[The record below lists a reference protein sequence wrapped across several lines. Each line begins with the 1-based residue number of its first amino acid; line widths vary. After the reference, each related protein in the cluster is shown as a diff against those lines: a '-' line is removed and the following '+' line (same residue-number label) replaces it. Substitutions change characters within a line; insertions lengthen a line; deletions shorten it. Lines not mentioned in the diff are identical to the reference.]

1 MKVTRNRGQTTPCTT
16 VQNSENTTYWL
27 CNGYH
32 NHLTIYGDHHMI
44 LWSWTDWICIL
55 SFPSI
60 FFAKFC
66 KRSFHILSFISPQ
79 SKRNECGGFFLGSL
93 QLLTVIMVCVVTV
106 MLLIWL
112 LLLWCVWWLWCHW
125 FGYGNVSKLL
135 LLLLCYMGLSWSLFW
150 EVWEI
155 SAQAHLQ
162 MVEAIIAGNIR
173 WNRVRSFSPSWD
185 IVQYVIT
192 EPSNQ
197 RLKSCW

>member
-1 MKVTRNRGQTTPCTT
+1 MDN
-16 VQNSENTTYWL
+16 
-27 CNGYH
+27 
-32 NHLTIYGDHHMI
+32 
-44 LWSWTDWICIL
+44 
-55 SFPSI
+55 
-60 FFAKFC
+60 
-66 KRSFHILSFISPQ
+66 
-79 SKRNECGGFFLGSL
+79 FFLLMHVLVS
-93 QLLTVIMVCVVTV
+93 CVVTV

-112 LLLWCVWWLWCHW
+112 LWFWCVWWLWCHW

-185 IVQYVIT
+185 IVQYVISNHWLQNRAT
-192 EPSNQ
+192 KGSKVAGSPLTSAGLGNSSKSRRTTTRAMTTKNSSKLNGNVCPLMDPQPSTSSYLPPVYWVNLNNIVKDTPNW
-197 RLKSCW
+197 RYFPFL

>member
-1 MKVTRNRGQTTPCTT
+1 MVTIIILQYM
-16 VQNSENTTYWL
+16 V
-27 CNGYH
+27 
-32 NHLTIYGDHHMI
+32 TIIWSYGHELI
-44 LWSWTDWICIL
+44 EFAFC
-55 SFPSI
+55 PSRP
-60 FFAKFC
+60 FFC
-66 KRSFHILSFISPQ
+66 KILQKIISYLKFYKPP
-79 SKRNECGGFFLGSL
+79 KRTKRVWGVFLGSL
-93 QLLTVIMVCVVTV
+93 QLVTVIMVCVVTV

-112 LLLWCVWWLWCHW
+112 LWFWCVWWLWCHW